1 MSSNLIF
8 LPMQYTGIAAYPR
21 RVSEYPISFLHITK
35 IECFGIK
42 GLLIAGNLILTLPYQ
57 ITSKDINVNF
67 INNLLLY
74 NKLLLIKLTFTY
86 FWSILL
92 TNNINIK

>member
-35 IECFGIK
+35 IECFGLK
-42 GLLIAGNLILTLPYQ
+42 GLLFAGNLI
-57 ITSKDINVNF
+57 
-67 INNLLLY
+67 
-74 NKLLLIKLTFTY
+74 
-86 FWSILL
+86 ILL
-92 TNNINIK
+92 ADIITFNFRPK

>member
-42 GLLIAGNLILTLPYQ
+42 GLLIAGNLI
-57 ITSKDINVNF
+57 I
-67 INNLLLY
+67 
-74 NKLLLIKLTFTY
+74 LLI
-86 FWSILL
+86 
-92 TNNINIK
+92 